1 MQGENG
7 ERWELLCKLAE
18 QEQDPD
24 KLLEL
29 AAAIE
34 RLLEEKQEHLEK
46 RTFTLNERRDSSL
59 SVVVH

>member
-1 MQGENG
+1 MQG

-34 RLLEEKQEHLEK
+34 RLLGEKQERLEQQ
-46 RTFTLNERRDSSL
+46 RSS
-59 SVVVH
+59 SKEAGTSA

>member
-46 RTFTLNERRDSSL
+46 ERSPSTKDGTAA
-59 SVVVH
+59 